1 MNQALSKA
9 GYTQDAYKLMLQTVF
24 PSWLYPV
31 TQGATSIWEHWD
43 SYTVDR
49 GFGGYNTMNSFN
61 HYSLGSV
68 LSWMYEWIL
77 GIRREEAHPGYRH
90 FRLEPC
96 IGELE
101 KARGS
106 VSSPYGTI
114 RSGWERRTAVLNTS
128 VKYRRTPEPRLF
140 CRTGR
145 CMSWEAG
152 AIVL

>member
-1 MNQALSKA
+1 M
-9 GYTQDAYKLMLQTVF
+9 
-24 PSWLYPV
+24 
-31 TQGATSIWEHWD
+31 
-43 SYTVDR
+43 DR

-114 RSGWERRTAVLNTS
+114 RSGWEKKDGRLKYFCEIPPNTVATLVLPDGQVHELGSGSYCFVTE
-128 VKYRRTPEPRLF
+128 KKAML
-140 CRTGR
+140 
-145 CMSWEAG
+145 
-152 AIVL
+152 